1 MVCWCCLHCDL
12 HWPSRA
18 SSPHRIHQV
27 FRGDLFNPRVRVI
40 MAEERVCKSG
50 KSSVIEIDSED
61 DAWDGTIDPLAFQQ
75 VREERQR
82 LATIARLEAQNRA
95 PESRTPCPG
104 NTSAPADP
112 STG

>member
-1 MVCWCCLHCDL
+1 MPGGWRQRRRQEGSWLTWGWWTDHF
-12 HWPSRA
+12 P
-18 SSPHRIHQV
+18 
-27 FRGDLFNPRVRVI
+27 GDLFNPRVRVI